1 MSLLNDGSFEIH
13 LGIFTY
19 DDNSSPHIVHSFE
32 YYAYFTVIKEI
43 QIFVDT
49 LVQ

>member
-13 LGIFTY
+13 LGIFAY
-19 DDNSSPHIVHSFE
+19 DDNSSHIVHSFE